1 MTIQMYHNPRC
12 SKSRETLERLQ
23 ARGIQPSLRL
33 YLDKPPTRQE
43 LEQVLQ
49 ALGIPAIALLR
60 TKEPIYKELVEQEG
74 QPDDAKAIDWMVKH
88 PILIERP
95 IVINGSRARL
105 GRPPEQVDEIL
116 PG

>member
-1 MTIQMYHNPRC
+1 MTIEMYHNPRC

-33 YLDKPPTRQE
+33 YLDNPPSRQE
-43 LEQVLQ
+43 LQQVLQ
-49 ALGIPAIALLR
+49 ALGLPATALLR
-60 TKEPIYKELVEQEG
+60 TKEAIYKELVEREG
-74 QPDDAKAIDWMVKH
+74 TPDDAKAIDWMVKH

-95 IVINGSRARL
+95 IVIIGNRARL